1 MEATSIPA
9 SQPCVPEHEAS
20 LRTSSEIALA
30 TLLMEVGASVKVDC
44 IVFCGTNAGL
54 GSLVSNA

>member
-1 MEATSIPA
+1 MEAASIPA

-44 IVFCGTNAGL
+44 IVFCM
-54 GSLVSNA
+54 